1 MAAQSAERSMQDRY
15 PNIVESGLS
24 RTITL
29 HGVTVEVKIYRLEH
43 DPQWSLEVVNSE
55 GTSIV
60 WDDLFDTDEDAFVAF
75 QLVVEEEGIET
86 FLDDS
91 NVIQFPTRH

>member
-1 MAAQSAERSMQDRY
+1 MQDRD
-15 PNIVESGLS
+15 PNIVESSLS
-24 RTITL
+24 RTVTL
-29 HGVTVEVKIYRLEH
+29 HGVTVEVRIYRLEH
-43 DPQWSLEVVNSE
+43 DAQWQLEVVNDS

-60 WDDLFDTDEDAFVAF
+60 WDTQFDTDEDAFVAF

-86 FLDDS
+86 FLDHD

>member
-1 MAAQSAERSMQDRY
+1 MDRST
-15 PNIVESGLS
+15 NIVQS
-24 RTITL
+24 RLNRTVSL

-60 WDDLFDTDEDAFVAF
+60 WDDLFDTDEDAFTAF
-75 QLVVEEEGIET
+75 QIAVEDEGIET
-86 FLDDS
+86 FLDHD
-91 NVIQFPTRH
+91 NVIQLPTRH

>member
-1 MAAQSAERSMQDRY
+1 MQDRD

-29 HGVTVEVKIYRLEH
+29 HGVTVEVRIYRLEH
-43 DPQWSLEVVNSE
+43 DPQWSLEVVNDAS
-55 GTSIV
+55 TSIV
-60 WDDLFDTDEDAFVAF
+60 WDAVFDTDEDAFVAF

-86 FLDDS
+86 FLDGS